1 MHYLKIISSSVLLFA
16 ACTGSEKKNVEVV
29 KQDSIVTQ
37 KDTANPYRN
46 STTEV
51 RTFEV
56 EKPATGFGYDLFI
69 DGAQYIHQPNIPAVS
84 GNNGFKTKEQAQTAG
99 EFVAYKIKNNIMPPS
114 VTPQELDSLGVL
126 K

>member
-1 MHYLKIISSSVLLFA
+1 MQNIKLICLSVLLFA
-16 ACTGSEKKNVEVV
+16 ACTGSENKNTEAV
-29 KQDSIVTQ
+29 KQDSIITP

-46 STTEV
+46 SVTEV
-51 RTFEV
+51 KTFENQS
-56 EKPATGFGYDLFI
+56 PQTGFGYDLFI

-84 GNNGFKTKEQAQTAG
+84 GNNGFKTKEQAQKAG

>member
-1 MHYLKIISSSVLLFA
+1 MYYIKISCFSVLLFA
-16 ACTGSEKKNVEVV
+16 ACTGSEKKNAEAV

-56 EKPATGFGYDLFI
+56 DKPSSGFGYDLFI
-69 DGAQYIHQPNIPAVS
+69 DGAQYIHQPNIPAVN
-84 GNNGFKTKEQAQTAG
+84 GNNGFKTKEQAQKAG

-114 VTPQELDSLGVL
+114 VTPQELDSLAVL